1 MMKCL
6 VTGVAGF
13 IGSHLAE
20 KLIEQAHHVLGV
32 DCFTDYYAKEIKQ
45 QNIDNLLK
53 SRNFTFVHQDI
64 LDLDLADILEGADV
78 IFHLAAQAGVRTSW
92 GQNFEIYAKN
102 NILATQCLL
111 EAVKE
116 RNIKKFVF
124 ASSSSVYGDT
134 DDLPMKETSLPK
146 PISPYGVSKL
156 AAEHLCRLYWKNFNV
171 PAISLRYFSVFGS
184 RQRPD
189 MAFHKFIKAILAGE
203 EIVIY
208 GDGKQTRDFTYISDI
223 VEANILAMRSN
234 VVGETFNI
242 GGGARVQLSSVIQ
255 ILEDILNTKARVK
268 FDVVQ
273 KGDVKHTFA
282 DISKAEEMLGYEP
295 KVALTE
301 GLRQQ
306 VKWMEWFLQR

>member
-1 MMKCL
+1 
-6 VTGVAGF
+6 
-13 IGSHLAE
+13 
-20 KLIEQAHHVLGV
+20 
-32 DCFTDYYAKEIKQ
+32 
-45 QNIDNLLK
+45 
-53 SRNFTFVHQDI
+53 
-64 LDLDLADILEGADV
+64 
-78 IFHLAAQAGVRTSW
+78 
-92 GQNFEIYAKN
+92 
-102 NILATQCLL
+102 
-111 EAVKE
+111 
-116 RNIKKFVF
+116 
-124 ASSSSVYGDT
+124 
-134 DDLPMKETSLPK
+134 
-146 PISPYGVSKL
+146 
-156 AAEHLCRLYWKNFNV
+156 
-171 PAISLRYFSVFGS
+171 
-184 RQRPD
+184 